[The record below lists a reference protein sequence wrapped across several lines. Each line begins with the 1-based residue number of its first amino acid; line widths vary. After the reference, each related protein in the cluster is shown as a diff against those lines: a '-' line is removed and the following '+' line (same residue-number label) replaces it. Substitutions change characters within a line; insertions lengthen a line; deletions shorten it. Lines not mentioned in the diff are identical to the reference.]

1 MLGGGNAQQCRPSG
15 VGGSGEW
22 KVPAHVELRDYL
34 RILRAHWVGVLL
46 ITILTIGAA
55 AAYTFTRTPVYAA
68 DASGFVAI
76 GGNDNPAL
84 GSLNDQLAKS
94 RATSYVDIAKSRAT
108 AQEVNRLLN
117 LDQDPSGLVARID
130 VVQPPDTVLLK
141 ITARAGS
148 PSEAQELANAW
159 VTALAEQVQGIE
171 DPRNRNADNVPRVV
185 PVESAALPTR
195 PVSPRPER
203 NLALAVVL
211 GLLLG
216 FGYAMV
222 RNVLDR
228 RLRSGDQV
236 EQRFSVNVVGAVPE
250 ADVLKRDR
258 GERARLA
265 LQGRTEA
272 ADESTSGEAF
282 RKLRT
287 NLAFMDVDNPPRVIV
302 VTSPRPGDGKSTV
315 AANLAAAVAAGGQPV
330 VLVDAD
336 LRRPSVASS
345 FGLVEG
351 AGLTDVLTGRIEA
364 HDALQPVSGRDQMQ
378 VMAAGRIPP
387 NPSELLGSKAMRG
400 LVEELSTD
408 SLVILDA
415 PPLLPVTDAALLT
428 ANADGALVVI
438 TAGRTVDAELSTA
451 LGHLSAVRGRALG
464 VIMNRVP
471 RRGAGSYGYGGYYG
485 DDYTSRRSLTQ
496 KSGWGSMARRGSS
509 GRAQREQLEAAAAE
523 REAEDVRSGGA

>member
-1 MLGGGNAQQCRPSG
+1 M
-15 VGGSGEW
+15 
-22 KVPAHVELRDYL
+22 ELRDYL
-34 RILRAHWVGVLL
+34 RILRAHWLGVLL

-55 AAYTFTRTPVYAA
+55 SAYTFTRVPVYAA

-76 GGNDNPAL
+76 GGSENPAL

-117 LDQDPSGLVARID
+117 LDQDPAGLVGRID

-148 PSEAQELANAW
+148 PKDAQELANAW
-159 VTALAEQVQGIE
+159 VAALAEQVQSIE
-171 DPRNRNADNVPRVV
+171 DPQNKNANKVPHIV

-203 NLALAVVL
+203 NLALALVL
-211 GLLLG
+211 GLMLG

-228 RLRSGDQV
+228 RLRTADLV
-236 EQRFSVNVVGAVPE
+236 EQRFPVSVVGMVPVSDLLE
-250 ADVLKRDR
+250 HKK
-258 GERARLA
+258 GERAKLA

-272 ADESTSGEAF
+272 SDDAASGEAF

-315 AANLAAAVAAGGQPV
+315 SANLAAAVAAGGQSV
-330 VLVDAD
+330 VLIDAD
-336 LRRPSVASS
+336 LRRPSVADSL
-345 FGLVEG
+345 GLVEG
-351 AGLTDVLTGRIEA
+351 VGLTDVLTGRVDAI
-364 HDALQPVSGRDQMQ
+364 DALQEVSGREHMR

-387 NPSELLGSKAMRG
+387 NPSELLGSNAMRS
-400 LVEELSTD
+400 LVAELGEKY
-408 SLVILDA
+408 LVILDA

-438 TAGRTVDAELSTA
+438 SAGRTVDAELNTA
-451 LGHLSAVRGRALG
+451 LNHLTAVRGRALG
-464 VIMNRVP
+464 VIMNKVP
-471 RRGAGSYGYGGYYG
+471 RRGAGAYGGYYG
-485 DDYTSRRSLTQ
+485 YYSDDYTSRRSLTQ
-496 KSGWGSMARRGSS
+496 RSGWRSLFRRSS
-509 GRAQREQLEAAAAE
+509 TPRAERAKLEALAKD
-523 REAEDVRSGGA
+523 READGDGPGDS

>member
-1 MLGGGNAQQCRPSG
+1 M
-15 VGGSGEW
+15 
-22 KVPAHVELRDYL
+22 ELRDYL

-55 AAYTFTRTPVYAA
+55 AAYTFTRVPVYAA

-84 GSLNDQLAKS
+84 GSINDQLAKS

-117 LDQDPSGLVARID
+117 LDEDPSGLVGRID

-171 DPRNRNADNVPRVV
+171 DPRDRNANNVPRVV

-203 NLALAVVL
+203 NLALALVL
-211 GLLLG
+211 GLMLG

-228 RLRSGDQV
+228 RLRTADLV
-236 EQRFSVNVVGAVPE
+236 EQRFPVSVVGMVPVSDLLE
-250 ADVLKRDR
+250 HKK
-258 GERARLA
+258 GERAKLA

-272 ADESTSGEAF
+272 SDDAASGEAF

-315 AANLAAAVAAGGQPV
+315 SANLAAAVAASGQDV

-336 LRRPSVASS
+336 LRRPSVADSL
-345 FGLVEG
+345 GLVEG
-351 AGLTDVLTGRIEA
+351 VGLTDVLTGRVES
-364 HDALQPVSGRDQMQ
+364 HDALQAVSGREHLR
-378 VMAAGRIPP
+378 VMAAGRVPP
-387 NPSELLGSKAMRG
+387 NPSELLGSRAMAT
-400 LVEELSTD
+400 LVEDLGKD

-438 TAGRTVDAELSTA
+438 TAGRTVDAELQTA
-451 LGHLSAVRGRALG
+451 LNHLSAVRGRALG
-464 VIMNRVP
+464 VILNKVP
-471 RRGAGSYGYGGYYG
+471 RRGSGAYGGYYSG
-485 DDYTSRRSLTQ
+485 YYADDYTSRRSLTQ
-496 KSGWGSMARRGSS
+496 KSGWRSLLRRT
-509 GRAQREQLEAAAAE
+509 ATPKAEQAKLEAVAAE
-523 REAEDVRSGGA
+523 RESDEARSGGA